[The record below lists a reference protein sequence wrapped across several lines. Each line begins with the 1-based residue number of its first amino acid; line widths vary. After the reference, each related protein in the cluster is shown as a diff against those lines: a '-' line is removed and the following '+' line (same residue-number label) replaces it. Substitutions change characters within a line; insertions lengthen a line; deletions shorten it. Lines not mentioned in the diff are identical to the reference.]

1 MDLAAAE
8 LTAYG
13 VEPGTFHAQQLSVES
28 VAAADLVLTTELG
41 HRADV
46 VPLVPGA
53 LRAAFTLR
61 EFARLLPAA
70 RLREP
75 PGGDPVARAVGR
87 RRGQGRAR
95 LCDRANPGVESARH
109 RVRRPGS
116 R

>member
-53 LRAAFTLR
+53 LRTAFTLR

-70 RLREP
+70 RQREP
-75 PGGDPVARAVGR
+75 PGDPRGLSPPDTGYDVRAADDPRIVPMR
-87 RRGQGRAR
+87 R
-95 LCDRANPGVESARH
+95 
-109 RVRRPGS
+109 
-116 R
+116 